1 MSIERRL
8 QREIKD
14 SKIRY
19 SRENDDSRY
28 KRYLMKRIDLI
39 NRVLENMKD
48 PDTKICDLVESK
60 MKETIIKIHRTYSIT
75 EADKLH
81 SELRILDWIFYQV
94 YSIKKKLLNLIVPRS
109 CSL

>member
-19 SRENDDSRY
+19 SRENDDSPY

-39 NRVLENMKD
+39 NRVLENMK
-48 PDTKICDLVESK
+48 
-60 MKETIIKIHRTYSIT
+60 
-75 EADKLH
+75 
-81 SELRILDWIFYQV
+81 ILLPNFMNFLLAIV
-94 YSIKKKLLNLIVPRS
+94 RMLNL
-109 CSL
+109 SL

>member
-19 SRENDDSRY
+19 NREKDDSPC

-48 PDTKICDLVESK
+48 PDTKICDIGESK
-60 MKETIIKIHRTYSIT
+60 MKETIITINRTYSIT

-94 YSIKKKLLNLIVPRS
+94 CSIKNKIT
-109 CSL
+109 

>member
-19 SRENDDSRY
+19 SRENDDSPY

-48 PDTKICDLVESK
+48 PVTKLYEFPTCHRENVEFIPLNIDEK
-60 MKETIIKIHRTYSIT
+60 YEYHIDQHKGLEIKFSTR
-75 EADKLH
+75 
-81 SELRILDWIFYQV
+81 F
-94 YSIKKKLLNLIVPRS
+94 
-109 CSL
+109 

>member
-19 SRENDDSRY
+19 SRENDDSPY

-39 NRVLENMKD
+39 NRVLENRKD
-48 PDTKICDLVESK
+48 PDTKICDIGESK
-60 MKETIIKIHRTYSIT
+60 MKETISTINRTY
-75 EADKLH
+75 
-81 SELRILDWIFYQV
+81 
-94 YSIKKKLLNLIVPRS
+94 
-109 CSL
+109 

>member
-8 QREIKD
+8 QWEIKD

-19 SRENDDSRY
+19 SRDKDDSPY

-48 PDTKICDLVESK
+48 PDTKIYGCPTCHCENVEF
-60 MKETIIKIHRTYSIT
+60 MP
-75 EADKLH
+75 
-81 SELRILDWIFYQV
+81 
-94 YSIKKKLLNLIVPRS
+94 LNLDEKYEYHIDQNKGLEVKFSTRF
-109 CSL
+109 